1 MDIKELN
8 SNSYNV
14 NSKYKKHKGIGIKKY
29 QKSRSYHED
38 KLIKK

>member
-14 NSKYKKHKGIGIKKY
+14 NSKYKKHTGIGIKKS
-29 QKSRSYHED
+29 QKVGRTM
-38 KLIKK
+38 KIN